1 MWKSDQS
8 TQRHKRYEAG
18 GDDPHQLGP
27 VPVTVLDCESALRGG
42 QLQALVP
49 GESLGLFAEILL
61 GRIFRQPLARPL
73 DVVMAN
79 PFLMPGVR

>member
-1 MWKSDQS
+1 MRESNQL
-8 TQRHKRYEAG
+8 TQRHQRYEAG
-18 GDDPHQLGP
+18 SHLPHQLGP
-27 VPVTVLDCESALRGG
+27 VPVPVLDREPALRRG
-42 QLQALVP
+42 QLQALLL